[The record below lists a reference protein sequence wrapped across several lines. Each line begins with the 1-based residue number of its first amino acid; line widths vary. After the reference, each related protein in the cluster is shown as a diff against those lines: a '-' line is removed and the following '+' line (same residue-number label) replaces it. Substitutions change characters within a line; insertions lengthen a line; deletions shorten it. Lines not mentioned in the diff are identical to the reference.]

1 MTTFNV
7 ITLCLQ
13 FTSGQSPAGY
23 EWQVVLGTE
32 WVAVSS
38 DYLTES
44 LRRILCLKTW
54 VTLCSLCLAKID
66 PPPSPPPQ
74 PGLPITATLI
84 TGRQWHTDGDLSRT
98 ALPAWKRTSKVNM
111 DKKTPAIIL
120 NTNGLIFSLTN
131 CRTGVINDAKQSK
144 QNHDYVCFSACLLFS
159 FYSFPVSA
167 RNYVGSKYFPI
178 PNDGTSLFLGF
189 GGVNCLDRLDIL
201 VFVLLYF

>member
-1 MTTFNV
+1 
-7 ITLCLQ
+7 
-13 FTSGQSPAGY
+13 
-23 EWQVVLGTE
+23 
-32 WVAVSS
+32 
-38 DYLTES
+38 
-44 LRRILCLKTW
+44 
-54 VTLCSLCLAKID
+54 
-66 PPPSPPPQ
+66 
-74 PGLPITATLI
+74 
-84 TGRQWHTDGDLSRT
+84 
-98 ALPAWKRTSKVNM
+98 M

-201 VFVLLYF
+201 VFVLLYFEIMCKSNFLFSSSRSGNIYKSYCVTLGVTFLAGDKNLTDFRPTTRFRKVSKKSEIKMRCFMVVRFVSESRDKNSNLSTKRSFIFRSRHQERVSHVN

>member
-1 MTTFNV
+1 MPPVYFGSKPSRLRMTGSSRYRMGSSFKWLLDRI
-7 ITLCLQ
+7 ITANIVFENLGHTLQ
-13 FTSGQSPAGY
+13 
-23 EWQVVLGTE
+23 
-32 WVAVSS
+32 
-38 DYLTES
+38 S
-44 LRRILCLKTW
+44 LPSKNW
-54 VTLCSLCLAKID
+54 P
-66 PPPSPPPQ
+66 PPPSPPPPPQ